1 MFQLINTQTKEIAF
15 IGKTP
20 TECKTYAIKK
30 RIFTVERSKSF
41 KHVVCGYW
49 DIQRVK

>member
-1 MFQLINTQTKEIAF
+1 MFQLINTQTNEIAF

-20 TECKTYAIKK
+20 TECRSYAIKK
-30 RIFTVERSKSF
+30 KLFTIERGKNF
-41 KHVVCGYW
+41 QHLIAGYW

>member
-1 MFQLINTQTKEIAF
+1 MFQLINTQTNEIAF

-20 TECKTYAIKK
+20 TECRSYAIKK
-30 RIFTVERSKSF
+30 KLWTIERGKYF
-41 KHVVCGYW
+41 QHLIAGYW

>member
-1 MFQLINTQTKEIAF
+1 MFQLINTQTNEIAF

-20 TECKTYAIKK
+20 TECRSYAIKK
-30 RIFTVERSKSF
+30 KLFTVERG
-41 KHVVCGYW
+41 KHFQHLIAGYW

>member
-1 MFQLINTQTKEIAF
+1 MFQLINTQTNEVAF

-20 TECKTYAIKK
+20 TECKSYAIKK
-30 RIFTVERSKSF
+30 KIFTVERSKNF
-41 KHVVCGYW
+41 KHIICGYW